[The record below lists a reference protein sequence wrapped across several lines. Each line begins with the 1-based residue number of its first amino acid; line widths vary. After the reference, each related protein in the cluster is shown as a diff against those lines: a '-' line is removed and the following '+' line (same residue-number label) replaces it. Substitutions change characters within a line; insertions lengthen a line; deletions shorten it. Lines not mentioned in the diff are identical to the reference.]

1 MTLGHFVYIP
11 GILLLGV
18 VIGYVL
24 GGRSAALAKEDAQD
38 KDRRKAARDARRR
51 AAQASAD
58 EDPPARPGA

>member
-24 GGRSAALAKEDAQD
+24 GGRAASVQSADSEER
-38 KDRRKAARDARRR
+38 DRRRAAREARRR
-51 AAQASAD
+51 ARGQGQGP
-58 EDPPARPGA
+58 EGP